1 MIRAS
6 TIFPGIFPRGPGLSL
21 IYIGHS
27 LPRLQARNR
36 PKQICSVWSR
46 AAPLLNHTPF
56 LRLPVSLLPGGV
68 NRMRSL
74 VSGNDGK
81 ERRAGRILRWVRR
94 LSPTSF
100 KRTRASRLAEMFLKE
115 IRRVVCFVLVST
127 ELLLPVQSVT
137 LVEKRFFLFS
147 FSPFLPSFFPSLF
160 LKDVEQVLS
169 SQA

>member
-1 MIRAS
+1 
-6 TIFPGIFPRGPGLSL
+6 
-21 IYIGHS
+21 
-27 LPRLQARNR
+27 
-36 PKQICSVWSR
+36 
-46 AAPLLNHTPF
+46 
-56 LRLPVSLLPGGV
+56 
-68 NRMRSL
+68 MRSL

-115 IRRVVCFVLVST
+115 IRRVVRFVLVST

-137 LVEKRFFLFS
+137 LVEKRFFLSS

>member
-1 MIRAS
+1 
-6 TIFPGIFPRGPGLSL
+6 
-21 IYIGHS
+21 
-27 LPRLQARNR
+27 
-36 PKQICSVWSR
+36 
-46 AAPLLNHTPF
+46 
-56 LRLPVSLLPGGV
+56 
-68 NRMRSL
+68 MRSL

-81 ERRAGRILRWVRR
+81 ERRAGRILRWVR

-115 IRRVVCFVLVST
+115 IRRVVRFVLVST

>member
-1 MIRAS
+1 M
-6 TIFPGIFPRGPGLSL
+6 G
-21 IYIGHS
+21 
-27 LPRLQARNR
+27 
-36 PKQICSVWSR
+36 
-46 AAPLLNHTPF
+46 TP
-56 LRLPVSLLPGGV
+56 PV
-68 NRMRSL
+68 
-74 VSGNDGK
+74 
-81 ERRAGRILRWVRR
+81 
-94 LSPTSF
+94 

-115 IRRVVCFVLVST
+115 IRRVVRFVLVST